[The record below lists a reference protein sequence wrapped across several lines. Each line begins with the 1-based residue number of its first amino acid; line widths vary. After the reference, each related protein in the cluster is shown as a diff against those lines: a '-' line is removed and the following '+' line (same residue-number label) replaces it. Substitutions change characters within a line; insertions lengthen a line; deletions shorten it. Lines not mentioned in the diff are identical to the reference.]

1 MGFWSFLAVA
11 VVCGCLTEAYRIH
24 AKSKQR
30 ASKQDLETLEARL
43 AHLEN
48 AESLENRIR
57 TLEAIITDPKY
68 QLAKEIS
75 DLKSDTQAPP
85 TPPE

>member
-1 MGFWSFLAVA
+1 MGFWTFLAVA
-11 VVCGCLTEAYRIH
+11 VVCGCVMEVYRIY
-24 AKSKQR
+24 AKSKSR
-30 ASKQDLETLEARL
+30 ASDKDVERLEARL

-48 AESLENRIR
+48 AESLEDRIR

-75 DLKSDTQAPP
+75 SLKNDPQAPP
-85 TPPE
+85 TSTT

>member
-1 MGFWSFLAVA
+1 MGFWTFWAVA
-11 VVCGCLTEAYRIH
+11 VVCGCVMEVYRIY
-24 AKSKQR
+24 AKSKSR
-30 ASKQDLETLEARL
+30 TSDKDVERLEARL

-48 AESLENRIR
+48 AESLEDRIR

-75 DLKSDTQAPP
+75 SLKNDSQAPP
-85 TPPE
+85 TSTT

>member
-1 MGFWSFLAVA
+1 MGFWTFLAVA
-11 VVCGCLTEAYRIH
+11 VVCGCVMEIYRIY
-24 AKSKQR
+24 AKSKSR
-30 ASKQDLETLEARL
+30 TSDKDVERLEARL

-48 AESLENRIR
+48 AESLEDRIR

-75 DLKSDTQAPP
+75 SLKNDSQAPP
-85 TPPE
+85 TSTT